1 MSVPIEQYIPE
12 DFQDTID
19 LPPSSPELGP
29 YELSKLNMGVTQ
41 QKRAAQKAMDSY
53 NAAKAEAAKQMAKYK
68 KKGATASQKAAATKA
83 RAAAM
88 HEMEA
93 MTARRNHAL
102 KLQSVAQN
110 SVYKATGQF
119 DKLLTGENRDAFA
132 ALQSMFGQM
141 GLGSLAGKIFDYVKQ
156 GYGADTI
163 SLLLQDTK
171 EYKERFA
178 ANDARAKAGLPVLS
192 PADYLSAE
200 SSYRQILDSAGM
212 PKGFYD
218 NAADFRSWIAGD
230 VSPTEI
236 KSRVDM
242 AMEAVDKTDPNYRA
256 ALYQMYGIQG
266 QDLAAYFLDRKLAEP
281 ILKKQAA
288 ASAIGAA
295 ALRRGFGLSTLDL
308 EGYAS
313 LGITGADAEQA
324 YGQIATGFEDMLG
337 IANRFGTSWSQREA
351 EQEVFT
357 PGAASTLGKDS
368 AAEKGRSLKS
378 QERAMFAG
386 SRGSSSQGLAA
397 GGGQR

>member
-1 MSVPIEQYIPE
+1 MSTPAQNVP
-12 DFQDTID
+12 DAFQDVLD
-19 LPPSSPELGP
+19 LP
-29 YELSKLNMGVTQ
+29 
-41 QKRAAQKAMDSY
+41 
-53 NAAKAEAAKQMAKYK
+53 
-68 KKGATASQKAAATKA
+68 GAPPVNQV
-83 RAAAM
+83 
-88 HEMEA
+88 EVN
-93 MTARRNHAL
+93 RRNADVARHKRKATVATTAIKRFEAQL
-102 KLQSVAQN
+102 KNKKLTAVQRKEITRRLNITRTTLKTANIDAGTAQN
-110 SVYKATGQF
+110 LSWKASGDF
-119 DKLLTGENRDAFA
+119 DKLLGGDNRDAYM

-141 GLGSLAGKIFDYVKQ
+141 GLGSLAGKIFDFVKQ

-163 SLLLQDTK
+163 GLLLQDTP

-178 ANDARAKAGLPVLS
+178 ANETRKKAGLPVLN
-192 PADYLSAE
+192 PAEYLSAE
-200 SSYRQILDSAGM
+200 GAYRQILDSAGM

-218 NAADFRSWIAGD
+218 NPADFRSWIAGD

-242 AMEAVDKTDPNYRA
+242 ATEAVDKTDPNYRA

-295 ALRRGFGLSTLDL
+295 ALRRGFGLNSLDL

-324 YGQIATGFEDMLG
+324 YGQIAGGFESMLG
-337 IANRFGTSWSQREA
+337 IAGRFGSTWTQKDA

-357 PGAASTLGKDS
+357 PGASGSLAGEN
-368 AAEKGRSLKS
+368 AAEKGKRLKS
-378 QERAMFAG
+378 AERAMFSG
-386 SRGSSSQGLAA
+386 SRGSSTQGLAA
-397 GGGQR
+397 GGGMR

>member
-12 DFQDTID
+12 EFQDTID
-19 LPPSSPELGP
+19 LPAPGSELDP
-29 YELSKLNMGVTQ
+29 YAAVKFQGTVVSQRRT
-41 QKRAAQKAMDSY
+41 AAQAMDTY
-53 NAAKAEAAKQMAKYK
+53 NKAKAEAAAQLAKYK
-68 KKGATASQKAAATKA
+68 RKGATAAQKTAATKA
-83 RAAAM
+83 RARALQDM
-88 HEMEA
+88 KLQ
-93 MTARRNHAL
+93 TGIRNNAL
-102 KLQSVAQN
+102 KFQAAAQN
-110 SVYKATGQF
+110 GIYKATGQF
-119 DKLLTGENRDAFA
+119 DKLLTGANRDAYA
-132 ALQSMFGQM
+132 ALQSMFNQM
-141 GLGSLAGKIFDYVKQ
+141 GLGSLAPKIFDYVKQ

-163 SLLLQDTK
+163 GLLLQDTK

-178 ANDARAKAGLPVLS
+178 ANDARAKAGLPVLN
-192 PADYLSAE
+192 PAEYLAAE
-200 SSYRQILDSAGM
+200 TSYRQILDSAGM

-218 NAADFRSWIAGD
+218 NPADFRSWIAGD

-242 AMEAVDKTDPNYRA
+242 ATEAVDKTDPNYRA

-295 ALRRGFGLSTLDL
+295 ALRRGFGLNALDL

-324 YGQIATGFEDMLG
+324 YGQIAGGFEQMLG
-337 IANRFGTSWSQREA
+337 IAGRFGTTWSQKEA

-357 PGAASTLGKDS
+357 PGAASAVGKDS
-368 AAEKGRSLKS
+368 AFEKGRSLKS

-386 SRGSSSQGLAA
+386 SRGSSTQGLAA